1 MNQKYFDI
9 VFQGLNDHIIMHSEI
24 KAKVIDRP
32 NTEIYPKIVV
42 SEITNIST
50 LNLGR
55 MESYSLLGYEIGI
68 YAKNTTINGK
78 AMDAMDIARYLQGVV
93 TDYMDY
99 DLHMKRA
106 MADYKDNIDNSL
118 YCIIMR
124 YNAKGSDYRSRFF

>member
-1 MNQKYFDI
+1 MNQEYFDI
-9 VFQGLNDHIIMHSEI
+9 VFQGLKDHIKTHSEI
-24 KAKVIDRP
+24 KAKVLDRP

-42 SEITNIST
+42 TEITNTST

-68 YAKNTTINGK
+68 YAKNATINGK

-93 TDYMDY
+93 ADYMDY
-99 DLHMKRA
+99 ELHMKRA
-106 MADYKDNIDNSL
+106 MSDYKDNVDNSL

-124 YNAKGSDYRSRFF
+124 YNANGSDYRSRFF